1 MARALAL
8 LALATVAQ
16 AGQVSKFL
24 KQHLGLDSG
33 SDSLVKAL
41 QFKHQLRVCNAYP
54 LSEPLD
60 VYLGESNKLT
70 NESPLPYKGCRD
82 FSSQLKAGD
91 KLQFKV
97 GEEGA
102 GTFSVADLP
111 DNDAVLLLVIH
122 RHDSASTAVSFESHI
137 FGNNESPQ
145 VAVIDTYKGSAKGMP
160 KIKDHLSK
168 SKDKKKH
175 GATRSEELRYNSVIA
190 VSQGAYDVVLDDE
203 AGSELSKTNLVAL
216 KHGSYVVL
224 RTGVESKQGES
235 YPEEL
240 VVFPQ
245 ADPNALPHS
254 GASGR
259 VVGSAGLVASLFALA
274 MAC

>member
-1 MARALAL
+1 MARVLAL
-8 LALATVAQ
+8 LALATVAK
-16 AGQVSKFL
+16 AGQVGKFL
-24 KQHLGLDSG
+24 KQHLSLDSG

-54 LSEPLD
+54 LAEPLD
-60 VYLGESNKLT
+60 VFLGESDKLT
-70 NESPLPYKGCRD
+70 SDSPLPYKGCRD
-82 FSSQLKAGD
+82 FAQQLKAGD

-97 GEEGA
+97 GEDGA
-102 GTFSVADLP
+102 GTFAVADLP

-122 RHDSASTAVSFESHI
+122 RHDPSSTAVSFESHV

-160 KIKDHLSK
+160 KIKDHVLG
-168 SKDKKKH
+168 KKHH

-190 VSQGAYDVVLDDE
+190 VSQGQYDVVLDDE
-203 AGSELSKTNLVAL
+203 SGSELSKSNLVAL
-216 KHGSYVVL
+216 KHGSYVVM

-245 ADPNALPHS
+245 ADPHALPHS
-254 GASGR
+254 GAAGHL
-259 VVGSAGLVASLFALA
+259 VGSAGLMASLFAMA